1 MDDAYQQLYAET
13 MQDGRAS
20 FPLQYIVDAYAAQ
33 TATAADK
40 PIRLVFALVG
50 LYLHLERRFDGRQ
63 VQLAHMTLG
72 RRKLTWPSIALPAGR
87 GSIAPADVVAVPAG
101 PDRDRAIDDWCRSA
115 WGAFAESRPAIES
128 LLQAERII

>member
-1 MDDAYQQLYAET
+1 MDDAYQRLYAET
-13 MQDGRAS
+13 MQDRRAS

-33 TATAADK
+33 TAAAGDK

-72 RRKLTWPSIALPAGR
+72 RRKRTWPSIALPAER
-87 GSIAPADVVAVPAG
+87 GPITPTHVLAAPPG

-115 WGAFAESRPAIES
+115 WDAFVDSRPAIES
-128 LLQAERII
+128 LLRAERII